1 MRLVICAIGR
11 MKAGPESELLARYVD
26 RAAKTGRQLGVSGID
41 IREFAESRERN
52 MEARC
57 LAESGALLRSLSASA
72 RIIAMDETG
81 RDETS
86 LGLAGIVQDALDN
99 GTGELAFMIGGP
111 DGHGAELLSRANAV
125 LRMGKMTWPHQ
136 LARVMLAE
144 QIYRALSIRTGH
156 PYHREG

>member
-26 RAAKTGRQLGVSGID
+26 RAARTGRQLGVSGVD

-57 LAESGALLRSLSASA
+57 IAESGALLKSLSASA

>member
-57 LAESGALLRSLSASA
+57 LAESSALLKSISASA

-86 LGLAGIVQDALDN
+86 LGLAEIVQDALDN

>member
-26 RAAKTGRQLGVSGID
+26 RAAKTGRQLGVSGVD

>member
-26 RAAKTGRQLGVSGID
+26 RAARTGRQLGVSGID

-57 LAESGALLRSLSASA
+57 IAESGALLKSLSASA

>member
-1 MRLVICAIGR
+1 MRLVICAVGR

-26 RAAKTGRQLGVSGID
+26 RAARTGRQLGVSGVD

-57 LAESGALLRSLSASA
+57 IAESGALLKSLSASA

>member
-26 RAAKTGRQLGVSGID
+26 RAARTGRQLGVSGVD

>member
-1 MRLVICAIGR
+1 MRLVICAVGR

-57 LAESGALLRSLSASA
+57 IAESGALLKSLSASA